1 MSISY
6 IDVDTHSY
14 LLLVSYGIIINSLY
28 LLSLLKSS
36 GAFEVAGGAKPND
49 LAAIQVNPNST
60 DWILA
65 TVISQDPD
73 TGMYQLADEDAESN
87 KVFNLPD
94 IEYTSHSA

>member
-1 MSISY
+1 M
-6 IDVDTHSY
+6 
-14 LLLVSYGIIINSLY
+14 
-28 LLSLLKSS
+28 
-36 GAFEVAGGAKPND
+36 AGGAKPND

-87 KVFNLPD
+87 KGECRREICDSFVAYYYVVSSSVLHF
-94 IEYTSHSA
+94 

>member
-1 MSISY
+1 ML
-6 IDVDTHSY
+6 VLDTKF
-14 LLLVSYGIIINSLY
+14 LLLYP
-28 LLSLLKSS
+28 LSLLKSS

-87 KVFNLPD
+87 KGEHPQERVLPTFSW
-94 IEYTSHSA
+94 I